1 MDLAWNDYVSLFFLV
16 FGAFFALT
24 GAIGVIRMPDF
35 YSRIHPAG
43 KSDTLGLVCIMVG
56 LAFQLIESDFS
67 WSEDFVADPGAC
79 LARIVLIIIMVM
91 ITAPTATHA
100 ITKAAHLEG
109 LKPWTV
115 EGDEEGQD
123 NEHQDSVDAKEVAKD
138 D

>member
-1 MDLAWNDYVSLFFLV
+1 MSLAWNDYVSLFFML

-43 KSDTLGLVCIMVG
+43 KSDTLGLVCILIG
-56 LAFQLIESDFS
+56 LTFQLIEADFS
-67 WSEDFVADPGAC
+67 WNEDYAADPWAC
-79 LARIVLIIIMVM
+79 LVRIVLIIIMVM

-109 LKPWTV
+109 LKPWTLADA
-115 EGDEEGQD
+115 EQTAE
-123 NEHQDSVDAKEVAKD
+123 DSATEDTENKEVAEHD
-138 D
+138 